1 MYIFTETDR
10 LEIPHNYMYTKYYGK
25 PFVDEYFETRT
36 KYIQTF
42 LSKPVMKN
50 LMR

>member
-36 KYIQTF
+36 KYIQNI
-42 LSKPVMKN
+42 SSASQS
-50 LMR
+50 